1 MPRRC
6 TICAHPERDAL
17 EREILYGVPYRKI
30 AQRYGVSDASI
41 TRHVHS
47 HMATL
52 EQQRQARLD
61 ALKSEVAELIVAA
74 KAAIANARNVR
85 DWAVVAR
92 EYRSTLELLLKI
104 EGAFEVR
111 NSDDVIIIQNPR
123 EY

>member
-6 TICAHPERDAL
+6 TICGHPERDAL
-17 EREILYGVPYRKI
+17 EREILYGVPYRTI
-30 AQRYGVSDASI
+30 AQRYGVDGSAIS
-41 TRHVHS
+41 RHVHN

-52 EQQRQARLD
+52 EQQRQARLE

-92 EYRSTLELLLKI
+92 EYRSTLELLLRI
-104 EGAFEVR
+104 EGGFEMR
-111 NSDDVIIIQNPR
+111 SDDVIIIQNPR
-123 EY
+123 QY